1 MCISSISIDMNQ
13 KEKKVHHKRRD
24 RKMKKTMD
32 LTKRNYQAGHEK
44 VALLAPGFFREPL
57 KWWLFKTHFLL
68 AVGFGSLLLGWRTFS
83 RLAAKKP
90 SITDDSKASDKCE
103 SSSFVPGSTDSR
115 WLTTLPKNQLNINHS
130 WQQRQQKMQEPYNC
144 PRKHRQRDGWQHY
157 KRINGCF
164 SSN

>member
-1 MCISSISIDMNQ
+1 MVRGVRPYVHLLNLHWHES
-13 KEKKVHHKRRD
+13 EGKKVHHKRRD

-32 LTKRNYQAGHEK
+32 LTKRHYQAGHEK
-44 VALLAPGFFREPL
+44 VSPLLAPGFFREPL

-83 RLAAKKP
+83 RPAAKKP

-115 WLTTLPKNQLNINHS
+115 WLTTLPKNQHQPLMTAKTAKNARALQLS
-130 WQQRQQKMQEPYNC
+130 QETPTT
-144 PRKHRQRDGWQHY
+144 RWLTTL
-157 KRINGCF
+157 
-164 SSN
+164 